1 MSSSATL
8 LTVHGNLQ
16 ARILEWVAFLFP
28 TQRSNLSLPRCKQI
42 LYQLSH
48 KGSPRILELVAYPFS
63 SVSSWPG
70 NWTRVFCIVGRFFN
84 NWATR
89 RQKKKED
96 NSQERESRLTTN
108 MKRYSASFMTKDM
121 QVKSVSRP
129 LACLS
134 YLQKS
139 ERNVG
144 FTDDSMNWQDL
155 LRNILALSV
164 KF

>member
-1 MSSSATL
+1 
-8 LTVHGNLQ
+8 
-16 ARILEWVAFLFP
+16 
-28 TQRSNLSLPRCKQI
+28 
-42 LYQLSH
+42 
-48 KGSPRILELVAYPFS
+48 
-63 SVSSWPG
+63 
-70 NWTRVFCIVGRFFN
+70 
-84 NWATR
+84 
-89 RQKKKED
+89 
-96 NSQERESRLTTN
+96 
-108 MKRYSASFMTKDM
+108 MTKDM

-134 YLQKS
+134 CLQKS